1 MKLNELRQKPEL
13 FAEMEQ
19 TSELCMEALKVN
31 SKVIEYIKDPS
42 YEMYAKAI
50 DYNLT
55 AIKFLPKE
63 FLTID
68 LIKRIVSKVG
78 CAIQYID
85 NPTDEMYAAVEP
97 ISGLPYLPDEFK
109 TEEKCIAYLA
119 GTGCVDHN
127 RKFYV
132 VNVDIKH
139 IPKHFHNHDFFLKV
153 AKAGHLEHIPA
164 KYRSDEILYA
174 AVTAYSWN
182 LKYIDEQPEDLCWLA
197 IKSDPQNII
206 FVKNQTEE
214 MKWYVIRSHPLLDIE
229 EIQNPTQEMIIE
241 SIKADGDN
249 IRYVENPD
257 IELVKLA
264 FETSPDVLRYVTQ
277 TEEICWYALRNF
289 PNSITLIKEPT
300 IEMYLYAFTHTNSIS
315 SLFKMFKPSS
325 LRKLYD
331 KDPQGYLDLHRL
343 VFKSK
348 PELYKRVHETA
359 PSELTEMVISM
370 HPYVK
375 EWIEQSTY

>member
-1 MKLNELRQKPEL
+1 
-13 FAEMEQ
+13 
-19 TSELCMEALKVN
+19 
-31 SKVIEYIKDPS
+31 
-42 YEMYAKAI
+42 
-50 DYNLT
+50 
-55 AIKFLPKE
+55 
-63 FLTID
+63 
-68 LIKRIVSKVG
+68 
-78 CAIQYID
+78 
-85 NPTDEMYAAVEP
+85 
-97 ISGLPYLPDEFK
+97 
-109 TEEKCIAYLA
+109 
-119 GTGCVDHN
+119 
-127 RKFYV
+127 
-132 VNVDIKH
+132 
-139 IPKHFHNHDFFLKV
+139 
-153 AKAGHLEHIPA
+153 
-164 KYRSDEILYA
+164 
-174 AVTAYSWN
+174 
-182 LKYIDEQPEDLCWLA
+182 
-197 IKSDPQNII
+197 
-206 FVKNQTEE
+206 
-214 MKWYVIRSHPLLDIE
+214 
-229 EIQNPTQEMIIE
+229 MIIE

-375 EWIEQSTY
+375 EWIEQSTH